1 MSNADKRELPGE
13 DTIREVLLKHKGD
26 LMKSSGD
33 LACRP
38 STLVRWIK
46 SVPSVA
52 ALWETME
59 AVKADPAFEKAS
71 QSQFADEIRSRAIA
85 YRLDGLEVIHEL
97 ATTDHGDN
105 ASMAEVRLKAAI
117 QLQGV
122 GDVGTSSTN
131 SVLAELNAL
140 YHEHAPRIRSM
151 RAVQIEF
158 DVGPEPGETVGQ
170 QLNSTLATL
179 SSPLR
184 SESSNRDASSDS

>member
-1 MSNADKRELPGE
+1 MKNANRKELPSE
-13 DTIREVLLKHKGD
+13 ETVREVLLKHKGD
-26 LMKSSGD
+26 LMKSSSD

-59 AVKADPAFEKAS
+59 TVKADPAFEKAS
-71 QSQFADEIRSRAIA
+71 QSQFADEIRSRAMA

-97 ATTDHGDN
+97 ATTDHDGN

-122 GDVGTSSTN
+122 GEIGSSSTS

-158 DVGPEPGETVGQ
+158 DVGPETAGTVGQ
-170 QLNSTLATL
+170 QLSATLATL
-179 SSPLR
+179 RSPSSPLFED
-184 SESSNRDASSDS
+184 SDATTGS